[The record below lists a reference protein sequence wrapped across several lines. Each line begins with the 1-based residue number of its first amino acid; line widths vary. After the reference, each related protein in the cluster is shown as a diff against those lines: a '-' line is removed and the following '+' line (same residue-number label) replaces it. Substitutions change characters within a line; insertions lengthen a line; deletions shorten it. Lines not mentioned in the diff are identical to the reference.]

1 MGDFHGPTMS
11 SSLTNSV
18 CFLHPVFLK
27 ILLRWVLAVSLADV
41 DSGGTPT
48 EVAVVQQCLGQL
60 QFRRGQ
66 AANISQPSV
75 GERNFRTKGRV
86 GTVFG

>member
-1 MGDFHGPTMS
+1 MSDFSWPHDEQQLDQFRLFPAPGLS
-11 SSLTNSV
+11 EDALEVSLGG
-18 CFLHPVFLK
+18 
-27 ILLRWVLAVSLADV
+27 ILADV
-41 DSGGTPT
+41 DSGGTPA
-48 EVAVVQQCLGQL
+48 EVAVVQQCPGQL

-66 AANISQPSV
+66 GANISQPSV